1 MSTKKVAF
9 PSTIE
14 GLNGELVPH
23 FGHTPAFTVLEYD
36 EETKDVINVEILAN
50 APHKS
55 GGCMQPVMF
64 LKNAGTNDVIL
75 GGIGQRPLM
84 GFLQVGIEPFIGI
97 SGTVKDN
104 FNAYIKGKLQKMV
117 QSSCNH

>member
-1 MSTKKVAF
+1 M
-9 PSTIE
+9 
-14 GLNGELVPH
+14 PH

-36 EETKDVINVEILAN
+36 EETKEVINVEILEN
-50 APHKS
+50 SPHKS
-55 GGCMQPVMF
+55 GACMQPVMF

-84 GFLQVGIEPFIGI
+84 GFLQVGIEPYIGI
-97 SGTVKDN
+97 NGTIKEN
-104 FNAYIKGKLQKMV
+104 FNAYIEGKLQKMV